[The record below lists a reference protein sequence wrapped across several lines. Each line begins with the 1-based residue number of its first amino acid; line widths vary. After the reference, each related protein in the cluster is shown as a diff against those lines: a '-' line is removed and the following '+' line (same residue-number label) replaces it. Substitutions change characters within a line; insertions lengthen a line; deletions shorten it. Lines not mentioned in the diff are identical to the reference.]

1 MKRDSYSDQQAHA
14 SFQPQSSQSAIEPSQ
29 LGQPVHHSS
38 STSDVGAK
46 WLSKA
51 SGWMADK
58 LQTAQNFVND
68 SGGTIAP
75 DQILPALKGTVKP
88 ALSQADRT
96 NQPLVGVIDAGF
108 GTNEH
113 GSKMVEAIQK
123 ENPQAKIWQGGGVGT
138 GSGLESLTEFVDV
151 AKATGQ
157 RAVANLSFDLT
168 EVHPDGSSSTRA
180 QLTAKE
186 QSALSYAR
194 DNGVL
199 VVASSG
205 NQGGA
210 MSALGQASQPSDNL
224 IVVGAANGNDRA
236 SYSSYGNGL
245 DLVADVGAAGTSS
258 AAAKVTGTIAKL
270 WNTNPGL
277 NSQQVEQMLTTT
289 ATDLKTPGWDAET
302 GAGLLN
308 SGAAIALAT
317 HTAPEAIVFSGA
329 QLIQQVPGSLGGAT
343 WESRNGAVASER
355 SAGFGDWLKDNA
367 HGVLDVAGFIPVVG
381 AVADVANAGL
391 YAVEGDHANAA
402 LSAVAAV
409 PGIGDAAAAVKL
421 ANRGVQAVQ
430 AANRET
436 RALVPSRFRPSSP
449 PSRPPTSPTSTGDAA
464 LKQIG
469 ALAQAKQ
476 KTLVHAANPSLITG
490 GIQGAKLGMRIGAPT
505 QANKKAPNNGFD
517 NEFRR
522 LARDYQL
529 DPRKGLWD
537 TLGDVVSKSTRLDDR
552 KYLPGLDHPVGHFIQ
567 DYDVG
572 SGKFLWEGGAS
583 LVSLASNPAVQSLNP
598 LTPGTALTNF
608 TLRPKETTQ
617 AFKDM
622 GAGFVSLVSNPAVQS
637 LSPPAALI
645 NFTLRPQETNQAY
658 KDMGE
663 SIIKPYADAIKSGHP
678 AEALGRLAGEIGTLV
693 LPGGEAGAGAARAA
707 SIAAAAAKA
716 NRLAVAA
723 AKARKLGE
731 IFGRRDA
738 ALPSKPPVGSQITPK
753 PTEMPVPLRATQSP
767 RPDLL
772 PETPPRAGGTPS
784 GSRTQPSQEASTS
797 RSTAGNRDREPV
809 AAGGGN
815 GGTRPS
821 SPSTAAATP
830 SATTRNQNSRADSA
844 PAPRS
849 GGSGNSNQPPQDP
862 PTGGGGSPSFSGSEN
877 DPNQPSVPG
886 NTSGTPRPNQF
897 NDRRMTIDDLQERHP
912 NLTRDHISLIQEGG
926 INPQSVD
933 FLLSQGLE
941 PDNVSLL
948 ASLYKSDGV
957 ELAKSLLEH
966 GRSREEVINL
976 IEQSNNGKKN
986 LDVLSQRFREYS
998 GEQKPFRLGE
1008 PKDPGNMH
1016 EIVQA
1021 IDFGRRRGGTFEFD
1035 KQKGQGIDGFHR
1047 ESSDPNEPSVP
1058 VSLKVFVKPNAETVE
1073 KQAKEILGSVNE
1085 NAKQVRTAEVNGRKI
1100 GNGNAEL
1107 FAYVKLSKGELEDY
1121 LQNTATSSSER
1132 SYAETFKR
1140 ATFICKNGEELVLDQ
1155 DRLKDLLDKAND

>member
-1 MKRDSYSDQQAHA
+1 MKRDSYSDQQAHT
-14 SFQPQSSQSAIEPSQ
+14 SFQPQSSQPAIEPTQ
-29 LGQPVHHSS
+29 LSQPVHHSS

-46 WLSKA
+46 WLNKA

-75 DQILPALKGTVKP
+75 DQILPALKGTAKP

-113 GSKMVEAIQK
+113 GGKMVAAIQK

-224 IVVGAANGNDRA
+224 IVVGAAKGGDRA

-245 DLVADVGAAGTSS
+245 DLVADVGVAGTSS
-258 AAAKVTGTIAKL
+258 AAATVTGTIAKL

-809 AAGGGN
+809 VAGGGN

-830 SATTRNQNSRADSA
+830 GAATRNRNSRADSA

-862 PTGGGGSPSFSGSEN
+862 PTGGGDSPSTSNSEPN
-877 DPNQPSVPG
+877 DPNKPLSTTNGTSNIPPQGDYRDSQGRFAPDPNS
-886 NTSGTPRPNQF
+886 SGTAQTRDREREFTDMFRGEQARIIASDDTHPLHFLLNEGKLVEDVDAGHTMMHASGRREMLALEDRSLNRNSYQELQDLRQGEPRRKEAIEIGGVTVELNSAKKWENEGNLPKGTVENALSRPGWTKDLRI
-897 NDRRMTIDDLQERHP
+897 NDR
-912 NLTRDHISLIQEGG
+912 G
-926 INPQSVD
+926 
-933 FLLSQGLE
+933 
-941 PDNVSLL
+941 
-948 ASLYKSDGV
+948 
-957 ELAKSLLEH
+957 
-966 GRSREEVINL
+966 
-976 IEQSNNGKKN
+976 
-986 LDVLSQRFREYS
+986 
-998 GEQKPFRLGE
+998 
-1008 PKDPGNMH
+1008 
-1016 EIVQA
+1016 
-1021 IDFGRRRGGTFEFD
+1021 
-1035 KQKGQGIDGFHR
+1035 
-1047 ESSDPNEPSVP
+1047 
-1058 VSLKVFVKPNAETVE
+1058 
-1073 KQAKEILGSVNE
+1073 
-1085 NAKQVRTAEVNGRKI
+1085 AEVAEATGRFSEAQIKRLREI
-1100 GNGNAEL
+1100 ADPSKAAAINR
-1107 FAYVKLSKGELEDY
+1107 LSSTDRQLYRDYYQALMDSRPKVTKGRPEH
-1121 LQNTATSSSER
+1121 
-1132 SYAETFKR
+1132 
-1140 ATFICKNGEELVLDQ
+1140 
-1155 DRLKDLLDKAND
+1155 

>member
-14 SFQPQSSQSAIEPSQ
+14 SFQPQSSQPAIEPTRLS
-29 LGQPVHHSS
+29 QPVHHSS

-46 WLSKA
+46 WLNKA

-108 GTNEH
+108 GTDEH
-113 GSKMVEAIQK
+113 GGKMVAAIQK

-138 GSGLESLTEFVDV
+138 GGGLESLTEFVDV
-151 AKATGQ
+151 ARATGQ

-205 NQGGA
+205 NQDGA

-224 IVVGAANGNDRA
+224 IVVGAAKGGDRA

-245 DLVADVGAAGTSS
+245 DLVADVGVAGTSS
-258 AAAKVTGTIAKL
+258 AAATVTGTIAKL

-308 SGAAIALAT
+308 ATGAIDLAT
-317 HTAPEAIVFSGA
+317 HTAPEAIVLSGA
-329 QLIQQVPGSLGGAT
+329 QLVRQVSSLNEASSFKSSVWT
-343 WESRNGAVASER
+343 STDGAVASER
-355 SAGFGDWLKDNA
+355 PNWGLGDIA
-367 HGVLDVAGFIPVVG
+367 HAALDVAGFVPVVG

-430 AANRET
+430 AANRGT

-449 PSRPPTSPTSTGDAA
+449 PSRPPTRPTSTGDAA

-522 LARDYQL
+522 FARDYQL

-552 KYLPGLDHPVGHFIQ
+552 KYLLGLDHPVGHFIQ
-567 DYDVG
+567 DYNVG
-572 SGKFLWEGGAS
+572 AGKFLWEGGAS

-637 LSPPAALI
+637 LSPVGALI
-645 NFTLRPQETNQAY
+645 NFTLRPEEINQAIA
-658 KDMGE
+658 
-663 SIIKPYADAIKSGHP
+663 SIVQPYTDAIKSGHP

-767 RPDLL
+767 RLDLL
-772 PETPPRAGGTPS
+772 PETPPRAGETLS

-809 AAGGGN
+809 VVGGGN

-821 SPSTAAATP
+821 GPSTATATP
-830 SATTRNQNSRADSA
+830 GATMLNRNSLADSA

-849 GGSGNSNQPPQDP
+849 GGSGNSNQPSQDP
-862 PTGGGGSPSFSGSEN
+862 PTGGGGSPSSSSSGLDNSNGSSGS
-877 DPNQPSVPG
+877 G
-886 NTSGTPRPNQF
+886 GRPPQEPLF
-897 NDRRMTIDDLQERHP
+897 HIQTLPERGKPALYYDLR
-912 NLTRDHISLIQEGG
+912 I
-926 INPQSVD
+926 VD
-933 FLLSQGLE
+933 
-941 PDNVSLL
+941 
-948 ASLYKSDGV
+948 
-957 ELAKSLLEH
+957 
-966 GRSREEVINL
+966 
-976 IEQSNNGKKN
+976 
-986 LDVLSQRFREYS
+986 
-998 GEQKPFRLGE
+998 
-1008 PKDPGNMH
+1008 
-1016 EIVQA
+1016 
-1021 IDFGRRRGGTFEFD
+1021 
-1035 KQKGQGIDGFHR
+1035 
-1047 ESSDPNEPSVP
+1047 
-1058 VSLKVFVKPNAETVE
+1058 
-1073 KQAKEILGSVNE
+1073 
-1085 NAKQVRTAEVNGRKI
+1085 
-1100 GNGNAEL
+1100 
-1107 FAYVKLSKGELEDY
+1107 
-1121 LQNTATSSSER
+1121 
-1132 SYAETFKR
+1132 
-1140 ATFICKNGEELVLDQ
+1140 
-1155 DRLKDLLDKAND
+1155 